1 MSPKTPAPSDP
12 ASGAAALQQA
22 LQALMAPLARLCL
35 ARGLSFGDAQELL
48 KRAYVDAAREVQD
61 GAPGQRD
68 ISRVSTATGLTRREV
83 TRISNDLATPAVV
96 RPSPPT
102 QLFTKWLGSRRLRD
116 AHGRP
121 IALKRQGRAPS
132 FEALARSITTD
143 VHPRSLL
150 EELCRLGLARHDAAS
165 DTVSLLQDSFVPR
178 DDQARLLGF
187 LGSNVGDHLA
197 ASVANVL
204 AGERPHLEQAI
215 FADELS
221 NESLAEVRALVAAQ
235 WKTMLTALVPD
246 LEALIEADRKAARP
260 ARNRLRVGLYS
271 YHAAMADTTDDS
283 KDS

>member
-1 MSPKTPAPSDP
+1 MPSQSLPAAD
-12 ASGAAALQQA
+12 GAAALKRA
-22 LQALMAPLARLCL
+22 LQAVMAPLARLCL

-48 KRAYVDAAREVQD
+48 KRAYVDAAREAQV

-68 ISRVSTATGLTRREV
+68 ISRVSAATGLTRREV
-83 TRISNDLATPAVV
+83 TRISHDAEVPAAV

-102 QLFTKWLGSRRLRD
+102 QLFTKWLASRRLRD
-116 AHGRP
+116 KHGRP
-121 IALKRQGRAPS
+121 LALKRQGRAPS

-150 EELCRLGLARHDAAS
+150 EELCRLGLARHDEAS
-165 DTVSLLQDSFVPR
+165 DTVSLLHDAFVPR

-221 NESLAEVRALVAAQ
+221 GESLERVRKLVAAQ
-235 WKTMLTALVPD
+235 WKTMLAALVPE

-260 ARNRLRVGLYS
+260 ARQRLRVGLYS
-271 YHAAMADTTDDS
+271 YHTAMAEPDDDS
-283 KDS
+283 KDT

>member
-1 MSPKTPAPSDP
+1 MPSQTLHPADS
-12 ASGAAALQQA
+12 AAALKQA

-48 KRAYVDAAREVQD
+48 KRAYVEAAREAQD

-68 ISRVSTATGLTRREV
+68 ISRVSAATGLTRREV
-83 TRISNDLATPAVV
+83 TRISSDVEVPTTV

-102 QLFTKWLGSRRLRD
+102 QLFTKWLASRRLRD
-116 AHGRP
+116 KHGRP
-121 IALKRQGRAPS
+121 LALKRQGRAPS

-150 EELCRLGLARHDAAS
+150 EELCRLGLARHDEAS
-165 DTVSLLQDSFVPR
+165 DTVSLLHDAFVPR

-204 AGERPHLEQAI
+204 VGERPHLEQAI

-221 NESLAEVRALVAAQ
+221 GESLEQVRKLVATQ
-235 WKTMLTALVPD
+235 WKTMLAALVPE
-246 LEALIEADRKAARP
+246 LEALIDADRKAGRVARS
-260 ARNRLRVGLYS
+260 RVRVGLYS
-271 YHAAMADTTDDS
+271 YHTAMPEPTDDP
-283 KDS
+283 KDP